1 MSQSDFTP
9 PPSLG
14 RPRRP
19 LILWVL
25 AVTLTA
31 IFAWNMLQRHDQ
43 PDTPGEMQLSH
54 LIMLGVWGGLG
65 LVYAWMRWRPRKPY
79 DAVAVRPKAEAFQ
92 AKRWRLLLL
101 LAGYV
106 GLVLTPFAAYE
117 TLRLRPD
124 ATAIDRLFDIVLFI
138 GPCALTLGLMT
149 SGIYSKAWGRVVD
162 DELTA
167 SHRAQAFATGF
178 AVALVAGAGGIAA
191 ILFQPAWAPATLPV
205 VIGLGVAASATRFA
219 LLERAAQVAGG

>member
-1 MSQSDFTP
+1 MSQSDLTP
-9 PPSLG
+9 PPSVG

-19 LILWVL
+19 LILW
-25 AVTLTA
+25 AVAAASIA

-92 AKRWRLLLL
+92 AKRWRLLLVF
-101 LAGYV
+101 AGYI
-106 GLVLTPFAAYE
+106 GFMLTPLGAYE
-117 TLRLRPD
+117 ALHLRQA
-124 ATAIDRLFDIVLFI
+124 ATVIDRLFDLVLFV
-138 GPCALTLGLMT
+138 GPCALALGLMT
-149 SGIYSKAWGRVVD
+149 SGIYSKQWGRVVD
-162 DELTA
+162 DELTV
-167 SHRAQAFATGF
+167 SHRARAFSTGF
-178 AVALVAGAGGIAA
+178 AVALVAGAGGVAT
-191 ILFQPAWAPATLPV
+191 ILFQPAWAPATLPL